1 MRCQLHRREAEC
13 GHMVGA
19 TVSGFAPSCRGRG
32 QGAGMNVMKIGSTF
46 YFSRLLG
53 NRVYGSSGEVVGRFK
68 DFVVDASAVRPRV
81 ITVRIQHGKDTR
93 FVAFESVTI
102 EKVNEQY
109 RIECTDRS
117 SFEYRAD
124 LEDHTFMLAK
134 HVLDKQL
141 IDLNGRKLVRVNDIR
156 LATLSAGTYVIAVDV
171 GFEGLLRRLGIAKPA
186 KTVLKPFQIAIPS
199 NLLLWDEIETID
211 FGHRGIRLSKDSSRL
226 ATMHPSDL
234 ADILEDLDI
243 KAQLEVFSSLDED
256 TKLDVLEELEPD
268 AQVSVV
274 EQLSVEAA
282 AAILEKLPSD
292 EAADILDEMHD
303 DRASKILGAMQ
314 PESSGAIQALL
325 QYEEDT
331 VGSVMTTDH
340 FAFNAS
346 VTAEQVIETLR
357 RVRPEADRIYYLY
370 VVNDAHRL
378 IGTVSLRDLIIANPS
393 DRIRSFTNENIVF
406 VLDTDDTDELL
417 DVVHKYNLLAV
428 PVVNQDQSLVGVVT
442 VNDVIDNLKR
452 TRKGRF

>member
-1 MRCQLHRREAEC
+1 
-13 GHMVGA
+13 
-19 TVSGFAPSCRGRG
+19 
-32 QGAGMNVMKIGSTF
+32 MNGMKIGSTF

-53 NRVYGSSGEVVGRFK
+53 NSVHGPSGEVVGRFK
-68 DFVVDASAVRPRV
+68 DFVVDTSAVRPRL
-81 ITVRIQHGKDTR
+81 IALRMRRGKESQ
-93 FVAFESVTI
+93 FIAFDGVTI

-109 RIECTDRS
+109 RIDCADMS
-117 SFEYRAD
+117 PFDYRT
-124 LEDHTFMLAK
+124 ENTFMLAK

-141 IDLNGRKLVRVNDIR
+141 IDLDGRKLVRVNDIR
-156 LATLSAGTYVIAVDV
+156 LATLSAGTYVVAVDV

-186 KTVLKPFQIAIPS
+186 KRVLKPFRISIPS

-234 ADILEDLDI
+234 ADILEDLDV
-243 KAQLEVFSSLDED
+243 KAQLDVFSSLDED
-256 TKLDVLEELEPD
+256 TKLDVLEELESD
-268 AQVSVV
+268 AQVAVV
-274 EQLSVEAA
+274 EQLSIEAA

-303 DRASKILGAMQ
+303 DKASEILEAMQ

-331 VGSVMTTDH
+331 VGTVMTTDH
-340 FAFNAS
+340 FSFNES
-346 VTAEQVIETLR
+346 VTAEKVIETLR
-357 RVRPEADRIYYLY
+357 AVRPEADRIYYLY
-370 VVNDAHRL
+370 VVNDANRL
-378 IGTVSLRDLIIANPS
+378 VGTVSLRDLIIADPS
-393 DRIRSFTNENIVF
+393 DRIGSFTNESTVF
-406 VLDTDDTDELL
+406 VRDTDDTDELF

-428 PVVNQDQSLVGVVT
+428 PVVDEHRNLVGVVT

>member
-1 MRCQLHRREAEC
+1 
-13 GHMVGA
+13 
-19 TVSGFAPSCRGRG
+19 
-32 QGAGMNVMKIGSTF
+32 MNVMKIGSTF

-81 ITVRIQHGKDTR
+81 IAVRIQRGKDSR
-93 FVAFESVTI
+93 FVTFESVSI
-102 EKVNEQY
+102 EKVSEQY
-109 RIECTDRS
+109 RIECTDLS
-117 SFEYRAD
+117 PLEYRVD
-124 LEDHTFMLAK
+124 NYRTDNTFMLAK

-141 IDLNGRKLVRVNDIR
+141 IDLDGRKLVRVNDIR
-156 LATLSAGTYVIAVDV
+156 LATLSAGTYVVAVDV

-186 KTVLKPFQIAIPS
+186 KTVLKPFQMAIPS

-243 KAQLEVFSSLDED
+243 KAQLDVFSSLDED
-256 TKLDVLEELEPD
+256 TKLDVLEELESD

-303 DRASKILGAMQ
+303 DKASKILGAMQ

-325 QYEEDT
+325 QYGEDT

-340 FAFNAS
+340 FAFNES
-346 VTAEQVIETLR
+346 VTAERVIETLR

-452 TRKGRF
+452 TRRGRF